1 MKKRVKK
8 LTRREQE
15 FLFGAAMGL
24 KNHEI
29 AKEYI
34 VSEHTVKKT
43 LENIFYKIQAKG
55 RTNAVA
61 IAILNKL
68 ITFDNFSKIENGLG

>member
-1 MKKRVKK
+1 MKKVTKT

-15 FLFGAAMGL
+15 FLHAAAMGL

-29 AKEYI
+29 AKEFS

-43 LENIFYKIQAKG
+43 LENIFFKIQAKD

-68 ITFDNFSKIENGLG
+68 IMVEELLFTTKG

>member
-1 MKKRVKK
+1 MK
-8 LTRREQE
+8 LTQREQE
-15 FLFGAAMGL
+15 FLYSAALGL
-24 KNHEI
+24 KNSEI
-29 AKEYI
+29 AKEHV

-61 IAILNKL
+61 IAMLNNL
-68 ITFDNFSKIENGLG
+68 ITLETYFDMINKDVF

>member
-1 MKKRVKK
+1 MKEEIKK
-8 LTRREQE
+8 LTQREKE
-15 FLFGAAMGL
+15 FLYSAALGL
-24 KNHEI
+24 KNREI
-29 AKEYI
+29 AKEYV

-61 IAILNKL
+61 IAILNNL
-68 ITFDNFSKIENGLG
+68 INLEHIPLIK

>member
-1 MKKRVKK
+1 
-8 LTRREQE
+8 
-15 FLFGAAMGL
+15 MGL

-29 AKEYI
+29 AKEYV

-68 ITFDNFSKIENGLG
+68 ITFDNFSQIENRLS

>member
-1 MKKRVKK
+1 MTKGIKK

-15 FLFGAAMGL
+15 FLHAAAMGL

-29 AKEYI
+29 AKKFL

-43 LENIFYKIQAKG
+43 LENIFVKIEAKD

-68 ITFDNFSKIENGLG
+68 ILVEELFLQLKDK